1 MTCGACCTS
10 RSARHVP
17 VTGEDWGRLG
27 DDADALTHWIENRA
41 FMRVEAERCVAL
53 AVDGESV
60 RCTIYAR
67 RPEICRALERGGP
80 ACAAERFLKTSAL
93 TRRTA
98 SR

>member
-17 VTGEDWGRLG
+17 VTGDDWSRLG
-27 DDADALTHWIENRA
+27 ADADVLTHWIENRA
-41 FMRVEAERCVAL
+41 YMRVEAQRCVAL

-67 RPEICRALERGGP
+67 RPEICRALDRGGP
-80 ACAAERFLKTSAL
+80 ACAAERLLKTSL
-93 TRRTA
+93 LNPRTA